1 MIRPPRRNSLVAQT
15 VAALREEIERG
26 AWHDVLPGELPLCR
40 QLEVSRTTLRA
51 ALSKLEADGLLDS
64 RQGARRKILHQ
75 PKQGASWTSRSA
87 KILMLSPGSL
97 RDLPH
102 FAMYW
107 LDHLRER
114 LAVDGCELELH
125 VERRLYSANPG
136 RWLTRLADETHPRG
150 WILYRST
157 PAMQRWFVKTGEP
170 AIVTGSLHEDIRL
183 PALDVDY
190 RASCR
195 HAAGQ
200 LIRCGYRKIILLLPH
215 EQLAGD
221 YESETGFL
229 EAFARKRNGV
239 ESKVVRY
246 GSGPN
251 ALVRAV
257 DTNVSEERT
266 AFIAGRPNHA
276 LTIHGHL
283 LQRGIKIPRRCGLI
297 ARDDEPYFAATVP
310 NISRYAADP
319 AAYASR
325 LQRMV
330 NDHLHRNSSTGKSV
344 LLMPK
349 WLSGESVG
357 LANS

>member
-64 RQGARRKILHQ
+64 RQGARRRILHQ
-75 PKQGASWTSRSA
+75 AKQGTDCTTRNA
-87 KILMLSPGSL
+87 KVLMLSPCSL

-125 VERRLYSANPG
+125 VDRRLYAASPG
-136 RWLTRLADETHPRG
+136 RWLNRLAEETNPRG
-150 WILYRST
+150 WLLLRST
-157 PAMQRWFVKTGEP
+157 PAMQRWFIKSGEP
-170 AIVTGSLHEDIRL
+170 AVVTGSLHKDIRL

-200 LIRCGYRKIILLLPH
+200 LLRHGYRKIILLLPH

-221 YESETGFL
+221 YESEAGFL
-229 EAFARKRNGV
+229 EAFDRSHPDV

-246 GSGPN
+246 SSGMKS
-251 ALVRAV
+251 LLRAV
-257 DTNVSEERT
+257 DANVSEQRT
-266 AFIAGRPNHA
+266 AFIVGRPNHA
-276 LTIHGHL
+276 LTVHGRL
-283 LQRGIKIPRRCGLI
+283 LQRRIQIPGQCGLI
-297 ARDDEPYFAATVP
+297 ARDDEPFFTSTVP
-310 NISRYAADP
+310 NISRYTVDP
-319 AAYASR
+319 AVYASR

-330 NDHLHRNSSTGKSV
+330 NDHLHRNSSTGKTV

-349 WLSGESVG
+349 WISGETVG
-357 LANS
+357 

>member
-15 VAALREEIERG
+15 VATLREEIERG
-26 AWHDVLPGELPLCR
+26 VWHDVLPGELPLCR

-64 RQGARRKILHQ
+64 RQGARRKILHRSNT
-75 PKQGASWTSRSA
+75 GNAWTSRNA
-87 KILMLSPGSL
+87 KVLMLSPCSL

-136 RWLTRLADETHPRG
+136 RWLTRLAEEAHPRG
-150 WILYRST
+150 WILFRST
-157 PAMQRWFVKTGEP
+157 PAMQRWFEKTGEP
-170 AIVTGSLHEDIRL
+170 AVVTGSLHEDIRL

-200 LIRCGYRKIILLLPH
+200 LLRCGYRNIILLLPH
-215 EQLAGD
+215 EQPAGD
-221 YESETGFL
+221 FESEAGFL
-229 EAFARKRNGV
+229 AAFGRPRTGV
-239 ESKVVRY
+239 ESKVIRY
-246 GSGPN
+246 GSGPK
-251 ALVRAV
+251 ALIRAV
-257 DTNVSEERT
+257 DANLSEERT

-276 LTIHGHL
+276 LTIHGRL
-283 LQRGIKIPRRCGLI
+283 LQRGIQIPEQCGLI
-297 ARDDEPYFAATVP
+297 ARDDEPFFAATVP

-330 NDHLHRNSSTGKSV
+330 NDHLHRNSSTGKTV

-349 WLSGESVG
+349 WMPGETVG
-357 LANS
+357 

>member
-26 AWHDVLPGELPLCR
+26 VWHDVLPGELPLCR

-51 ALSKLEADGLLDS
+51 ALSKLEADGLLDC
-64 RQGARRKILHQ
+64 RQGARRKILH
-75 PKQGASWTSRSA
+75 PSKKGAAWTSRSA
-87 KILMLSPGSL
+87 TVVMLSPDSL

-114 LAVDGCELELH
+114 LAADGCELELH

-136 RWLTRLADETHPRG
+136 RWLTQLAKEAHPRG
-150 WILYRST
+150 WILFRST

-170 AIVTGSLHEDIRL
+170 AVVTGSLHEDIHL

-200 LIRCGYRKIILLLPH
+200 LLRCGYRRVILLLPH

-221 YESETGFL
+221 YESEAGFL
-229 EAFARKRNGV
+229 EAFTRSRTRV
-239 ESKVVRY
+239 ESKVFRY
-246 GSGPN
+246 ASGPK
-251 ALVRAV
+251 ALIRAV
-257 DTNVSEERT
+257 DGNITEERT
-266 AFIAGRPNHA
+266 AFIAGQPNHA
-276 LTIHGHL
+276 LTIHGRL
-283 LQRGIKIPRRCGLI
+283 LQRGIQIPEHCGLI
-297 ARDDEPYFAATVP
+297 ARDDEPFFAATVP
-310 NISRYAADP
+310 NISRYVADP
-319 AAYASR
+319 AAYANR

-330 NDHLHRNSSTGKSV
+330 TDHLHRNSSTGKTV

-349 WLSGESVG
+349 WISGDSVG
-357 LANS
+357 